1 MSRWEAGAREKLQRA
16 AFELFAERGFSSVSV
31 PEIAERAGLTNR
43 TFYRHFGDKRE
54 VLFAAE
60 ADFPS
65 RVSEAISGIP
75 EWNSLVD
82 VLRYGLD
89 NAASTFANAQR
100 TNLRTRRAI
109 INSDG
114 ALRERELAKQA
125 ALTAAMTSGFATL
138 GFAELES
145 RLAAEIASAIF
156 TVALN
161 QWLDQNSEQTFQD
174 VVRSTL
180 ELASTIT
187 TTAMPP
193 TGDVRVGSAG
203 TAAVPPAELVHHA
216 AEQR

>member
-1 MSRWEAGAREKLQRA
+1 MSRWESGAREKLQRA
-16 AFELFAERGFSSVSV
+16 AFELFVERGFSSVSV

-75 EWNSLVD
+75 EWDSLVD

-89 NAASTFANAQR
+89 NAASVFANAQR
-100 TNLRTRRAI
+100 GDLRARRAI
-109 INSDG
+109 INSDA
-114 ALRERELAKQA
+114 ALQERELAKQA
-125 ALTAAMTSGFATL
+125 ALTAAMNSGFTSL
-138 GFAELES
+138 GFAELQS

-174 VVRSTL
+174 VVRFTV
-180 ELASTIT
+180 ELASSIT
-187 TTAMPP
+187 TTATPP
-193 TGDVRVGSAG
+193 TSGVPAGSADS
-203 TAAVPPAELVHHA
+203 AALPPAELVHHTA
-216 AEQR
+216 KQR